1 MSPIKAALRET
12 PVVGPALVR
21 AKNAY
26 DRRRFPGSAAYWEE
40 RYRRGETS
48 GPGSAGVNAR
58 FKAETLNRFVQ
69 DHGVRDVIE
78 FGCGDGQQL
87 ALARY
92 PEYIGLDVAQASIE
106 MCRTRFADDPTKQFH
121 LYPSPEIV
129 AGQGTIIAD
138 LSLSLDVIYHLV
150 EDEIFEGYMADVF
163 AASRRWVI
171 LYTSDSDRVR
181 QVTAPHCRHRPV
193 ARYVERSFPQWELVE
208 RIENTNPWSGDL
220 DHGSLADFYVYE
232 QRRTPTGR

>member
-1 MSPIKAALRET
+1 MNQIKTVLRDA
-12 PVVGPALVR
+12 PVVGPALTR
-21 AKNAY
+21 AKHAY

-48 GPGSAGVNAR
+48 GPGSGGVNAR
-58 FKAETLNRFVQ
+58 FKADILNRFVE

-87 ALARY
+87 ALAGY
-92 PEYIGLDVAQASIE
+92 PKYVGLDVAEASIE
-106 MCRTRFADDPTKQFH
+106 MCRAKFADDPTKEFH
-121 LYPSPEIV
+121 IYRSSGTV
-129 AGQGTIIAD
+129 AGQERFVAD

-150 EDEIFEGYMADVF
+150 EDTIFEQHMADVF

-171 LYTSDSDRVR
+171 LYTSDSDRIR

-193 ARYVERSFPQWELVE
+193 ARYVAQRFPDWGLSQ
-208 RIENTNPWSGDL
+208 RIRNANPWRGDL
-220 DHGSLADFYVYE
+220 EHGSPADFYVYE
-232 QRRTPTGR
+232 QLSR